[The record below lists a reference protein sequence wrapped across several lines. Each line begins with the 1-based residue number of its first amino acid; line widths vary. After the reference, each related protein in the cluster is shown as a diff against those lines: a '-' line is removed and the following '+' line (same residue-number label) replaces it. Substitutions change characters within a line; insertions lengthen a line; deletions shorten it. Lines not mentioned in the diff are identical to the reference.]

1 MQIGAATLTNILA
14 EPIAFLLTFIGWAVM
29 AVSDVYTLIVE
40 TTPVQA
46 LSKALL
52 LSLAVLSI
60 GDASASKTKGS
71 RLVGVATA
79 IGLAGVLELIS
90 PETVILMLAS
100 ITAFAAFIQK
110 ADLVTMFMPATVTIV
125 AISEPVLQATMFA
138 LFLMVSVYANWK
150 ATPQPQETNIAEQQQ
165 EAKAIK
171 GKASWVMTA
180 ITFAVCLSLAARWLY
195 SRLVVWLLL
204 R

>member
-1 MQIGAATLTNILA
+1 MLTNVLA
-14 EPIAFLLTFIGWAVM
+14 EPIAFLLTFVGWAVM
-29 AVSDVYTLIVE
+29 AVSDVYTFIVE

-60 GDASASKTKGS
+60 GDASASKTKGP

-90 PETVILMLAS
+90 PETVILMLVG
-100 ITAFAAFIQK
+100 ITAYASFIQK
-110 ADLVTMFMPATVTIV
+110 ADLVTVFMPATVTIV
-125 AISEPVLQATMFA
+125 AISEPVLQAMVFV

-150 ATPQPQETNIAEQQQ
+150 AAPQPQEANFAEQQE

-171 GKASWVMTA
+171 GKPSWVLTA
-180 ITFAVCLSLAARWLY
+180 ITFAVCVSVAAHSLY
-195 SRLVVWLLL
+195 SRLVLWLLL